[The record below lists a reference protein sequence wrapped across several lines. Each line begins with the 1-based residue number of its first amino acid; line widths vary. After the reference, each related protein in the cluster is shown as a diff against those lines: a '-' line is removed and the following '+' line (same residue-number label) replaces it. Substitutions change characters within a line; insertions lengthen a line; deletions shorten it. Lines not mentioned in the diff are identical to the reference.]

1 MEVMERGGGGVGNFR
16 VAGISFRYKIPRMNF
31 FRPWY
36 EYFLGLI
43 GVHEIFFHLI
53 FPCAKIFFV
62 LRPLPPPPY
71 NFSNG
76 RPLKGYVTLIAIF

>member
-16 VAGISFRYKIPRMNF
+16 VTGIPFRYKIPRMNL

-36 EYFLGLI
+36 EYFLRLI
-43 GVHEIFFHLI
+43 GVHEFFFLL
-53 FPCAKIFFV
+53 FSPGRKIFFWF
-62 LRPLPPPPY
+62 PPPPPPH

-76 RPLKGYVTLIAIF
+76 RSLKGYVTLIAIF

>member
-36 EYFLGLI
+36 EYFLRLI
-43 GVHEIFFHLI
+43 GVHEFFSFN
-53 FPCAKIFFV
+53 FPLRENFFCAS
-62 LRPLPPPPY
+62 PAPH

-76 RPLKGYVTLIAIF
+76 RSLKGYVTLIAIF

>member
-31 FRPWY
+31 FSPWY

-43 GVHEIFFHLI
+43 CVHEFFFI
-53 FPCAKIFFV
+53 
-62 LRPLPPPPY
+62 
-71 NFSNG
+71 
-76 RPLKGYVTLIAIF
+76 